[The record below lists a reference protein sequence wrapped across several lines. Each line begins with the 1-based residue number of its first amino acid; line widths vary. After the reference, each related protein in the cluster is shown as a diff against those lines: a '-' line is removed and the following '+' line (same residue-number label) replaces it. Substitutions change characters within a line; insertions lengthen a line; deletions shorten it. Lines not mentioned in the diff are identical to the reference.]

1 MRSLPSLQGVC
12 CIKLALAQAGRI
24 LKMPQ
29 TARATATQSPILLRE
44 TIGTIAVLTLNR
56 PEARNSLSEA
66 MIAELH
72 AALNDVRDDKN
83 VRALVIAANGPAFSA
98 GHDMKELTAR
108 RSDADR
114 GRAYFGM
121 IMNACSAMMQA
132 IVHLP
137 KPVVAS
143 VQGVATAAGCQLVAS
158 CDLAV
163 ASEAA
168 SFATPGVD
176 IGLFCSTPMVALS
189 RNVPRKQAMEML
201 LTGEPVPAATA
212 RDIGLV
218 NRVVPAGQEREAA
231 IALAQKVALKSAY
244 TVKLGKEA
252 FYRQAEMSLAAA
264 YRYAAEVMTENMMA
278 RDAEEGIGAFIEK
291 REPKWEDR

>member
-1 MRSLPSLQGVC
+1 MT
-12 CIKLALAQAGRI
+12 A
-24 LKMPQ
+24 Q
-29 TARATATQSPILLRE
+29 TARTPMPQPPILLRE
-44 TIGTIAVLTLNR
+44 RIGNIQMLTLNR
-56 PEARNSLSEA
+56 PAARNSLSEGL
-66 MIAELH
+66 IAELH
-72 AALNDVRDDKN
+72 AALKDIHGDKS
-83 VRALVIAANGPAFSA
+83 VRAVVIAANGPAFSA

-114 GRAYFGM
+114 GRAYFAQ

-132 IVHLP
+132 VVHLP
-137 KPVVAS
+137 KPVVAA
-143 VQGVATAAGCQLVAS
+143 VQGIATAAGCQLVAS

-189 RNVPRKQAMEML
+189 RNVPRKHAMEML
-201 LTGEPVPAATA
+201 LTGEPIPATTA
-212 RDIGLV
+212 RDIGLI
-218 NRVVPAGQEREAA
+218 NRVVAAGTERDAA
-231 IALAQKVALKSAY
+231 IALAEKVALKSAY

-252 FYRQAEMSLAAA
+252 FYRQAEMNLADA

-291 REPKWEDR
+291 REPKWQDK

>member
-1 MRSLPSLQGVC
+1 MT
-12 CIKLALAQAGRI
+12 A
-24 LKMPQ
+24 Q
-29 TARATATQSPILLRE
+29 TARAKTVHTKTVHTKSPQSPILLRE
-44 TIGTIAVLTLNR
+44 SVGPIAVLTLNR
-56 PEARNSLSEA
+56 PAARNSLSEGL
-66 MIAELH
+66 IAELH
-72 AALNDVRDDKN
+72 AALDQIRDDNN
-83 VRALVIAANGPAFSA
+83 VRAVVIAANGPAFSA
-98 GHDMKELTAR
+98 GHDMKELTVR
-108 RSDADR
+108 RGDADR
-114 GRAYFGM
+114 GRAYFAE
-121 IMNACSAMMQA
+121 IMTACSAMMQA

-137 KPVVAS
+137 KPVVAA

-201 LTGEPVPAATA
+201 LTGEPISAATA
-212 RDIGLV
+212 RDIGLI
-218 NRVVPAGQEREAA
+218 NRVVAAGTERDAA

-244 TVKLGKEA
+244 TIKLGKAA
-252 FYRQAEMSLAAA
+252 FYRQAEMSLAGA

-291 REPKWEDR
+291 RAPKWHDK

>member
-1 MRSLPSLQGVC
+1 
-12 CIKLALAQAGRI
+12 
-24 LKMPQ
+24 MPAQ
-29 TARATATQSPILLRE
+29 TARAPTPQPPILLQENVGSIR
-44 TIGTIAVLTLNR
+44 VLTLNR
-56 PEARNSLSEA
+56 PAARNSLSEGL
-66 MIAELH
+66 IAELH
-72 AALNDVRDDKN
+72 GALKEIHDDN
-83 VRALVIAANGPAFSA
+83 SVRAVVIAANGPAFSA

-114 GRAYFGM
+114 GRAYFGQ

-132 IVHLP
+132 VVLLP
-137 KPVVAS
+137 KPVVAA
-143 VQGVATAAGCQLVAS
+143 VQGIATAAGCQLVAS

-168 SFATPGVD
+168 GFATPGVD

-189 RNVPRKQAMEML
+189 RNIPRKQAMEML
-201 LTGEPVPAATA
+201 LTGEPISAATA
-212 RDIGLV
+212 KNIGLV
-218 NRVVPAGQEREAA
+218 NRVVAAGTERDAA

-252 FYRQAEMSLAAA
+252 FYRQAEMSLADA
-264 YRYAAEVMTENMMA
+264 YRYTAEVMTENMMA

-291 REPKWEDR
+291 REPKWQDK

>member
-1 MRSLPSLQGVC
+1 MST
-12 CIKLALAQAGRI
+12 QA
-24 LKMPQ
+24 
-29 TARATATQSPILLRE
+29 ARATTQQPPILLRE
-44 TIGTIAVLTLNR
+44 TIGSVAVLTLNR

-66 MIAELH
+66 MIGDLH
-72 AALNDVRDDKN
+72 AALHEIAGDKA
-83 VRALVIAANGPAFSA
+83 VRAVVIAANGPAFSA
-98 GHDMKELTAR
+98 GHDLKELTAR

-114 GRAYFGM
+114 GRAYFAQ
-121 IMNACSAMMQA
+121 IMKACSAMMQA

-168 SFATPGVD
+168 AFATPGVD

-201 LTGEPVPAATA
+201 LTGELVPAARA
-212 RDIGLV
+212 REIGLV
-218 NRVVPAGQEREAA
+218 NHVVAAGQERQAA
-231 IALAQKVALKSAY
+231 IELAQKVALKSAY

-252 FYRQAEMSLAAA
+252 FYRQAEMSLAGA
-264 YRYAAEVMTENMMA
+264 YRYAAEVMTENMLA

-291 REPKWEDR
+291 REPKWQDR

>member
-1 MRSLPSLQGVC
+1 MTG
-12 CIKLALAQAGRI
+12 QA
-24 LKMPQ
+24 
-29 TARATATQSPILLRE
+29 ARATTPQSPILLRE
-44 TIGTIAVLTLNR
+44 TVGSIAVLTLNR
-56 PEARNSLSEA
+56 PGARNSLSEDL
-66 MIAELH
+66 IAELH
-72 AALNDVRDDKN
+72 AALDDIGGDPKL
-83 VRALVIAANGPAFSA
+83 RAVVIAANGPAFSA

-114 GRAYFGM
+114 GRAYFAQ

-132 IVHLP
+132 IVQLP
-137 KPVVAS
+137 KPVVAA
-143 VQGVATAAGCQLVAS
+143 VQGIATAAGCQLVAS

-201 LTGEPVPAATA
+201 LTGEPVPATTA
-212 RDIGLV
+212 RDIGLI
-218 NRVVPAGQEREAA
+218 NRVVTAGTERDAA
-231 IALAQKVALKSAY
+231 VALAQKVALKSAY
-244 TVKLGKEA
+244 TVKLGKAA
-252 FYRQAEMSLAAA
+252 FYRQAEMNLADA
-264 YRYAAEVMTENMMA
+264 YRYTAEVMTENMMA

-291 REPKWEDR
+291 REPKWQDK